1 MMYDSSDRGL
11 ASMTRAAAMAV
22 ALCFSALAPAV
33 AADQPPTPAP
43 AMSHSPAAP
52 KGEFDEFLCH
62 GSGFGPG
69 GDDRLLGQ
77 LGRF

>member
-43 AMSHSPAAP
+43 AMTPSPRRLPRASSMIIAP
-52 KGEFDEFLCH
+52 WVWL
-62 GSGFGPG
+62 
-69 GDDRLLGQ
+69 RA
-77 LGRF
+77 RW